1 MLRRLFFFFLLA
13 IPGWTL
19 AQDVPVAPVQ
29 RMAPDPNYRPT
40 LDVLPSIPADVPACG
55 CRLGTDEA
63 AFAEGRFIFAGGLL
77 SPAETN
83 LAAFVMVSGTY
94 LRLERTSFAPAGDMT
109 IARYA
114 SDPYILILEFTSR
127 IDQGQTIVRG
137 TLTFE
142 DPFHGNVTQPV
153 YGTCGC

>member
-1 MLRRLFFFFLLA
+1 MLILA
-13 IPGWTL
+13 GPGGTL
-19 AQDVPVAPVQ
+19 AQETPAPPVQ

-40 LDVLPSIPADVPACG
+40 LDILPSIPADVPACG
-55 CRLGTDEA
+55 CRLAVDEA
-63 AFAEGRFIFAGGLL
+63 AFTDGRFIFAGGML
-77 SPAETN
+77 SSGETH

-94 LRLERTSFAPAGDMT
+94 LRLERTSLALSGDQT

-114 SDPYILILEFTSR
+114 SDPYTLVLAFTST

-142 DPFHGNVTQPV
+142 DPFHGSVTQPI
-153 YGTCGC
+153 YGKCGC